1 MWVTFKACVRC
12 VSMFGADFSNGTVS
26 SHVNRTQATTGQAQV
41 FFSFCSKDIC
51 MHAGLY
57 ARTYTHTHTHI
68 AQRTLS
74 DPKCR
79 SGHMAQTVLL
89 LANPALAAGR
99 RASAIST
106 GRRNAAGHIY
116 TGTHAHARTRTHTHA
131 HTHTHTRDVD
141 YVYCSLWRKRR
152 KHTNTHMHIHTY
164 RGPAPAVYAGGG
176 NPYGVVAPPAMGVGS
191 GNLLITGNTVN
202 PWAQGK
208 RSSSK
213 KLCHCFL
220 VGARRTESTTRTW

>member
-1 MWVTFKACVRC
+1 
-12 VSMFGADFSNGTVS
+12 
-26 SHVNRTQATTGQAQV
+26 
-41 FFSFCSKDIC
+41 
-51 MHAGLY
+51 MHA
-57 ARTYTHTHTHI
+57 RTHIHTHTHTSLREPFRTQSAARGTWRKRFYSWPI
-68 AQRTLS
+68 RLWRLDVGRVQFQR
-74 DPKCR
+74 
-79 SGHMAQTVLL
+79 
-89 LANPALAAGR
+89 AGAMR
-99 RASAIST
+99 QV
-106 GRRNAAGHIY
+106 IY
-116 TGTHAHARTRTHTHA
+116 IQAHTHTHAHAHTHT